1 MVCGDEIVTDNES
14 RIKLNPALILKG
26 YCMKVLRVASPGSI
40 EVQNDI
46 EPIIEEDE
54 VMIKVKAAG
63 ICGSDISIY
72 NGTSPVATYPRVIG
86 HEFCGEITEIG
97 NNVKNIEIGDHVV
110 VDPVCKCG
118 TCRIC
123 QKGRGNVCAN
133 LTVMG
138 VHRDGGYSE
147 YIKVPAKNVFAINKE
162 IPWEKAAVVEPYTVA
177 AQVTSRGG
185 IEEGDIVLIC
195 GSGQIALTILQV
207 CNILGA
213 KCIMTDL
220 VEARLKRA
228 EEFGAYKTIN
238 SRNEDVVAKVK
249 EMTGGIGADVAIDA
263 ACVGK
268 TLEQAA
274 LAVRSAGV
282 VVTMGFH
289 ETVTPITEFQITS
302 RELDIRGSRLN
313 NNMFPQVIQW
323 FESGQL
329 DPTKIITDKVH
340 FTEIKKAFEK
350 LKNEPETTMKVILT
364 FGEE

>member
-1 MVCGDEIVTDNES
+1 
-14 RIKLNPALILKG
+14 
-26 YCMKVLRVASPGSI
+26 MKVLRVTSPGSI
-40 EVQNDI
+40 EVQNDM
-46 EPIIEEDE
+46 EPIIENEE
-54 VMIKVKAAG
+54 VLIKVKAAG

-72 NGTSPVATYPRVIG
+72 KGTSPVATYPRVIG
-86 HEFCGEITEIG
+86 HEFCGEISKIG
-97 NNVKNIEIGDHVV
+97 KNVKDIKLGDHVV
-110 VDPVCKCG
+110 VNPVCNCG

-138 VHRDGGYSE
+138 VHRDGAYSE
-147 YIKVPAKNVFAINKE
+147 YVKVPAKNVFAISKD
-162 IPWEKAAVVEPYTVA
+162 IPWEKAAIVEPYTVA

-213 KCIMTDL
+213 KCIMTDI
-220 VEARLKRA
+220 VENRLKQA

-238 SRNEDVVAKVK
+238 SSKEDVVARVK
-249 EMTGGIGADVAIDA
+249 EMTDGIGADVAIDA

-289 ETVTPITEFQITS
+289 DTVAPITEFQITS

-313 NNMFPQVIQW
+313 NNKFPQVIEW

-329 DPTKIITDKVH
+329 DPTKIITDKFY
-340 FTEIKKAFEK
+340 FTEIEKAFDK

-364 FGEE
+364 FDEKD

>member
-1 MVCGDEIVTDNES
+1 
-14 RIKLNPALILKG
+14 
-26 YCMKVLRVASPGSI
+26 MKVLRVTKPGSI
-40 EVQNDI
+40 EIQNDQ
-46 EPIIEEDE
+46 EPMIDHDDE
-54 VMIKVKAAG
+54 VIIKVKAAG
-63 ICGSDISIY
+63 ICGSDISIFK
-72 NGTSPVATYPRVIG
+72 GTSPVATYPRVIG

-97 NNVKNIEIGDHVV
+97 KEVTKIKNLKIGDHVV
-110 VDPVCKCG
+110 VNPVCNCG
-118 TCRIC
+118 VCRIC
-123 QKGRGNVCAN
+123 KKGRGNVCAN
-133 LTVMG
+133 LEVMG
-138 VHRDGGYSE
+138 VHRDGGYGE
-147 YIKVPAKNVFAINKE
+147 YVKVPAKNVFAVDKD
-162 IPWEKAAVVEPYTVA
+162 IPWEKAAIVEPYTVA

-185 IEEGDIVLIC
+185 IEEGDMVLIC

-220 VEARLKRA
+220 VDDRLKRA

-238 SRNEDVVAKVK
+238 SGKEDVVARVK
-249 EMTGGIGADVAIDA
+249 ELTDGIGADVAIDA

-274 LAVRSAGV
+274 LAVRSGGV

-289 ETVTPITEFQITS
+289 DTVAPITEFQITA

-313 NNMFPQVIQW
+313 NNKFPQVIQW

-329 DPTKIITDKVH
+329 DPTKIITDKFH
-340 FTEIKKAFEK
+340 FTEIEKALEK

-364 FGEE
+364 FEEVE